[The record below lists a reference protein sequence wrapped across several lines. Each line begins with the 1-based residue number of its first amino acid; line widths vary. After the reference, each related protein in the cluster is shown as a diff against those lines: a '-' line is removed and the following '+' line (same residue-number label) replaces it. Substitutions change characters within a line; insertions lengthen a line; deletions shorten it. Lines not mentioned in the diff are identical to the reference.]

1 MPLQEF
7 IEKEMDQ
14 TLHEILRRNVITATR
29 NYQARVQAL
38 MKEIIRHQSN
48 PLCVKH
54 FATKLEF
61 QARGAGHNH
70 GVLWLDINRLEQK
83 ADVRQFRKKHPE
95 NDSFYRDPVFVP
107 ELNTFLINCG
117 LTVDKNV
124 SKEKK
129 HKALRYLD
137 RLEAIKEKV
146 NLTEDHN
153 RHIKELRDIF
163 PLYGLKK
170 IFKKLQQNDEV
181 SEEELEKVALL
192 VDSFSTV
199 SLHPAIVGS
208 LVAEIAKKVNQH
220 NHTHTCKKYKTICRF
235 KMPKLPSYRTLI
247 ARPPSAK
254 CTEEEKNVLQTK
266 YELILSSVRK
276 VLENKDVVNEILE
289 KFPKEKEGKTAEA
302 DEGRRNRIDTILN
315 KAGLTSKEEK
325 EDYEKALAFSLSGFT
340 VVYARDIDE
349 LMVNPY
355 NPEITLAWD
364 GNTDFQFCFDFYAII
379 TYITE
384 YFTKDDNGVMKIMV
398 DTMKASNSADLKD
411 QMTLLMNTWI
421 KNRQMGEA
429 EAVYHLNREF
439 KFRDSDTMCIFVQTC
454 KRSERSKILKN
465 VTEKPEFTNFPKIMV
480 ENHVGGEYIEQYDVN
495 SKYERR
501 DIEGHPEL
509 DDLSFSHMS
518 KMYSAFWG
526 TDKGEEKQY
535 HSDNEDEEEV
545 IEKEKD
551 IQINRSEPH
560 DEEFDSLH
568 EKYPKDFD
576 LISNTISDEKFK
588 FVMKYPLK
596 EGEGKPLPKVFKLK
610 SPFPGEPPF
619 MKLRTKPSVLRF
631 HKYNA
636 EKDPEA
642 YWYSEALLYLPHRDE
657 DDLQQKLNEAKENVD
672 GAWGKLLTRIS
683 HVKSQVMEY
692 IEENEEARIRASEM
706 FINNITTGE
715 SMDPQGE
722 QENEDD
728 RLDTVIQQEEF
739 QYLDPEFSLAN
750 DDDAFEKSFRPI
762 EVRPLQEI
770 KKSAIRLYFY
780 QRKVLEI
787 GVRHAR
793 GIVKARGGKNPPP
806 QLSPLIMVDGAAGA
820 GKSCTI
826 NILKEIVSLI
836 LQQPGDN
843 PECPYIVLCA
853 PTGCAA
859 VNINGQ
865 TLHTALSFTWG
876 NQHLSLND
884 KTRDTKRAL
893 FKNLKFLIVD
903 EISMVRSDQLYQIDL
918 RLRELTMQPNKLFG
932 GVAVFVFGDIMQLR
946 PVQGRYIWAKPQNP
960 DFHQAFSVKSH
971 WEQFEVVS
979 LVENHR
985 QEDDKEYA
993 NILNRI
999 RVGEITDCD
1008 MKILQER
1015 VRSTDHP
1022 DLQGATVIAC
1032 QHIAVNKHNSLSMQ
1046 QIDSELIE
1054 IQAINTHD
1062 TIPNFRPKIDAK
1074 KGTVGSTSYVQS
1086 LQIKLGCR
1094 LMIIDNLDI
1103 NDQLCNG
1110 STGTLRATVRDNKR
1124 EIQYLMIELDNRNS
1138 GREMR
1143 RCHPHLL
1150 KSFPGLTPLKKQIFS
1165 YPLTAKAKGA
1175 RCNLATVQQF
1185 PVIVSFAST
1194 THKIQGQT
1202 IIAEKQLWI

>member
-289 KFPKEKEGKTAEA
+289 KFPKEKEGKKAEA

-340 VVYARDIDE
+340 VGYARDIDE

-421 KNRQMGEA
+421 KNCQMGEA

-454 KRSERSKILKN
+454 KRSE
-465 VTEKPEFTNFPKIMV
+465 
-480 ENHVGGEYIEQYDVN
+480 
-495 SKYERR
+495 
-501 DIEGHPEL
+501 
-509 DDLSFSHMS
+509 
-518 KMYSAFWG
+518 
-526 TDKGEEKQY
+526 
-535 HSDNEDEEEV
+535 
-545 IEKEKD
+545 
-551 IQINRSEPH
+551 
-560 DEEFDSLH
+560 
-568 EKYPKDFD
+568 
-576 LISNTISDEKFK
+576 
-588 FVMKYPLK
+588 
-596 EGEGKPLPKVFKLK
+596 
-610 SPFPGEPPF
+610 
-619 MKLRTKPSVLRF
+619 
-631 HKYNA
+631 
-636 EKDPEA
+636 
-642 YWYSEALLYLPHRDE
+642 
-657 DDLQQKLNEAKENVD
+657 
-672 GAWGKLLTRIS
+672 
-683 HVKSQVMEY
+683 
-692 IEENEEARIRASEM
+692 
-706 FINNITTGE
+706 
-715 SMDPQGE
+715 
-722 QENEDD
+722 
-728 RLDTVIQQEEF
+728 
-739 QYLDPEFSLAN
+739 
-750 DDDAFEKSFRPI
+750 
-762 EVRPLQEI
+762 
-770 KKSAIRLYFY
+770 
-780 QRKVLEI
+780 
-787 GVRHAR
+787 
-793 GIVKARGGKNPPP
+793 
-806 QLSPLIMVDGAAGA
+806 
-820 GKSCTI
+820 
-826 NILKEIVSLI
+826 
-836 LQQPGDN
+836 
-843 PECPYIVLCA
+843 
-853 PTGCAA
+853 
-859 VNINGQ
+859 
-865 TLHTALSFTWG
+865 
-876 NQHLSLND
+876 
-884 KTRDTKRAL
+884 
-893 FKNLKFLIVD
+893 
-903 EISMVRSDQLYQIDL
+903 
-918 RLRELTMQPNKLFG
+918 
-932 GVAVFVFGDIMQLR
+932 
-946 PVQGRYIWAKPQNP
+946 
-960 DFHQAFSVKSH
+960 
-971 WEQFEVVS
+971 
-979 LVENHR
+979 
-985 QEDDKEYA
+985 
-993 NILNRI
+993 
-999 RVGEITDCD
+999 
-1008 MKILQER
+1008 
-1015 VRSTDHP
+1015 
-1022 DLQGATVIAC
+1022 
-1032 QHIAVNKHNSLSMQ
+1032 
-1046 QIDSELIE
+1046 
-1054 IQAINTHD
+1054 
-1062 TIPNFRPKIDAK
+1062 
-1074 KGTVGSTSYVQS
+1074 
-1086 LQIKLGCR
+1086 
-1094 LMIIDNLDI
+1094 
-1103 NDQLCNG
+1103 
-1110 STGTLRATVRDNKR
+1110 
-1124 EIQYLMIELDNRNS
+1124 
-1138 GREMR
+1138 
-1143 RCHPHLL
+1143 
-1150 KSFPGLTPLKKQIFS
+1150 
-1165 YPLTAKAKGA
+1165 
-1175 RCNLATVQQF
+1175 
-1185 PVIVSFAST
+1185 
-1194 THKIQGQT
+1194 
-1202 IIAEKQLWI
+1202 